1 MCIDNLICCGTNLSD
16 FHVVAALFFLR
27 RITRIWSRFLR
38 AFRTMSQKKG
48 VHTDW
53 MEKKNSS
60 ERLNITCS
68 HFPTTERRRRTNK
81 TTRRTKLNNMC
92 SKFFTLFIPAG
103 MLSFHTENIQIG
115 CTGKT
120 LMGLVRH
127 ASEERNV
134 KDPASSSQVRLN
146 YDTNWRQKHHIVL
159 PEWQRLKQSGC
170 ARGRGW

>member
-1 MCIDNLICCGTNLSD
+1 MCIDNLICCGANLSD
-16 FHVVAALFFLR
+16 FRVVAALFFLR

-53 MEKKNSS
+53 MEKKKTSS

-68 HFPTTERRRRTNK
+68 HFPTIERRRRTNK

-115 CTGKT
+115 RPGKMI
-120 LMGLVRH
+120 MGLARH
-127 ASEERNV
+127 ANVERNA
-134 KDPASSSQVRLN
+134 KDPSSSSQVRLN
-146 YDTNWRQKHHIVL
+146 YDTREDKSITLFFRN
-159 PEWQRLKQSGC
+159 GN
-170 ARGRGW
+170 G